1 VIASCPVCGSR
12 RLTRSFRTPHLA
24 VQRCR
29 VCKHRIAD
37 HLLLTPSSVDYHEQY
52 DQGEF
57 LASLAATR
65 RRQAA
70 IILRL
75 IGKQLATA
83 DGLVDFGAGR
93 GWFLE
98 ACREAGLRSLAGVD
112 TSELAVRSLAD
123 RHFGATVVSASTTDY
138 AAALRDLPFRPRI
151 LTLLDVVEHFTP
163 DRLRPTMASILLG
176 LQPGLELVVIK
187 VPDAGGLLYRTARL
201 LLGAGAEAPIEQLYQ
216 VGTDPPHW
224 NYFSRRSMC
233 RFLES
238 MGLVVLATRGDRDF
252 EASSLAQ
259 RARALAG
266 KPALGRV
273 VGSLAAGLADL
284 TGWQDATIYVV
295 APAAPL

>member
-1 VIASCPVCGSR
+1 
-12 RLTRSFRTPHLA
+12 
-24 VQRCR
+24 
-29 VCKHRIAD
+29 
-37 HLLLTPSSVDYHEQY
+37 LLTPSSVDYHEQY